1 MPHSRHPTGSDQDA
15 PDSEVTPAPPADND
29 PLTDQQRA
37 YLTLLFNKYRGALY
51 RYLKGMVHSNEDV
64 AELVQETYFRIMR
77 HTETLRFDAIA
88 RSYLFNTATNVARE
102 YYRRRS
108 RRHANQHVDLGE
120 AESLPDEIAPETHAV
135 WEDALRRLKLEV
147 KGLPLSYEKCS
158 GPPPLS
164 TSNACRDRT
173 PAGNQCPHRRAQDG
187 PRDPAVDI
195 ANARHPMTPLDPQT
209 PRARDIPPNPSPHSL
224 PGDDRAAD
232 ADRA

>member
-1 MPHSRHPTGSDQDA
+1 LVSPASTTHAPATSASLSDA
-15 PDSEVTPAPPADND
+15 APADND

-88 RSYLFNTATNVARE
+88 RSYLFNTATNVTRE

-147 KGLPLSYEKCS
+147 KGLPLE
-158 GPPPLS
+158 L
-164 TSNACRDRT
+164 REVLVLHRFQHRT
-173 PAGNQCPHRRAQDG
+173 HVEIAQLLGINVRTVERR
-187 PRDPAVDI
+187 
-195 ANARHPMTPLDPQT
+195 M
-209 PRARDIPPNPSPHSL
+209 
-224 PGDDRAAD
+224 DRATLLLTS
-232 ADRA
+232 RMRGIL

>member
-147 KGLPLSYEKCS
+147 KGLPLE
-158 GPPPLS
+158 L
-164 TSNACRDRT
+164 REVLVLHRFQHRT
-173 PAGNQCPHRRAQDG
+173 HVEIAHLLGINVRTVERR
-187 PRDPAVDI
+187 
-195 ANARHPMTPLDPQT
+195 M
-209 PRARDIPPNPSPHSL
+209 
-224 PGDDRAAD
+224 DRATLLLTS
-232 ADRA
+232 RMRGIL